1 MILRASQG
9 ADSAS
14 VQESVPPVGFKRL
27 IVWANGFVP
36 PAVPEKLRLVGFRS
50 MLGVVV
56 VVVLGVVDVLPV
68 ETTNITG
75 IVAV

>member
-56 VVVLGVVDVLPV
+56 VLGVVDVLPV

>member
-1 MILRASQG
+1 MLRASQG

-36 PAVPEKLRLVGFRS
+36 PAFPEKLRLVGFKS
-50 MLGVVV
+50 MLGVVG
-56 VVVLGVVDVLPV
+56 VVVLGVVVEPPV
-68 ETTNITG
+68 DMMKVTG